1 MKKELKDQLT
11 EGPFG
16 SNACYE
22 QSFEQDGQEIKTWL
36 CFGSGF
42 TTSTLMT
49 EGSKVVQDLIA
60 TSPELYKDLLHTDSK
75 KRVWAPAT
83 ITLPEQGMVFLNGRN
98 KKDWNWSAVK
108 AVKITDE
115 DRKTKNFPKEQTHK
129 MDMANVQDFKQ
140 DSFMDALEV
149 IGFYTYGQ

>member
-1 MKKELKDQLT
+1 MNLV

-49 EGSKVVQDLIA
+49 EGSKTVADLLE
-60 TSPELYKDLLHTDSK
+60 TSPELYKDLLHKDK
-75 KRVWAPAT
+75 ENRIWAPAT
-83 ITLPEQGMVFLNGRN
+83 ISLPKKGMVFVDGTTRD
-98 KKDWNWSAVK
+98 DWLWSSVLAVE
-108 AVKITDE
+108 I
-115 DRKTKNFPKEQTHK
+115 PKEELEKYPEGQTHR
-129 MDMANVQDFKQ
+129 MDMKNAKKFQRKD
-140 DSFMDALEV
+140 FMDALEH
-149 IGFYTYGQ
+149 IGFYKVEE